1 MWMDGN
7 PSVPPNTYP
16 LPPASYPLPPASY
29 PPVLFSFLLRAI
41 EPDRMIEAAWYKN
54 RFMVH
59 LGAMTF

>member
-16 LPPASYPLPPASY
+16 LPPASYP
-29 PPVLFSFLLRAI
+29 PVLFAFLLRAI
-41 EPDRMIEAAWYKN
+41 EPGRMIPDRMIEAAWYKN